1 MCSLSCCFGLETFN
15 FDSMM
20 LKMVFGTKGLEIL
33 IFSRNVPSARPHV
46 WSFWSRSWSKVARL
60 VDVHISRVGT
70 ARARA
75 YGPRGRAIGHV
86 ALFTS
91 FLMACPIP
99 TIPIA
104 VVLDMMKNKTNKSW
118 KYLESREGYFGHLVT
133 IFVINFV
140 GYREGKLV
148 EGGSAGVANDPKAST
163 S

>member
-1 MCSLSCCFGLETFN
+1 MDGLRGRTVGQM
-15 FDSMM
+15 D
-20 LKMVFGTKGLEIL
+20 IL
-33 IFSRNVPSARPHV
+33 GCH
-46 WSFWSRSWSKVARL
+46 
-60 VDVHISRVGT
+60 RV
-70 ARARA
+70 RDRA
-75 YGPRGRAIGHV
+75 YGVCGRAIGQV

>member
-1 MCSLSCCFGLETFN
+1 MQVKLLFWLKAFN
-15 FDSMM
+15 FDSML
-20 LKMVFGTKGLEIL
+20 LKMVIGMKGFEFLGFYPIL
-33 IFSRNVPSARPHV
+33 PSVRPRI
-46 WSFWSRSWSKVARL
+46 WSFWSRIWSKVAQL
-60 VDVHISRVGT
+60 VNASRNWVASG
-70 ARARA
+70 
-75 YGPRGRAIGHV
+75 RGRAHGLRGRAVGHFS
-86 ALFTS
+86 LFMS

-140 GYREGKLV
+140 GYKEGKLV
-148 EGGSAGVANDPKAST
+148 EGGSAGVASDPKAST

>member
-46 WSFWSRSWSKVARL
+46 WSFWSRIWFKVARL
-60 VDVHISRVGT
+60 VNVHIIWVGT
-70 ARARA
+70 GRARA
-75 YGPRGRAIGHV
+75 YGLCGRAIGQM

-140 GYREGKLV
+140 GYKEGKLV
-148 EGGSAGVANDPKAST
+148 EEGSAGIANDPKAST